1 MKKKKY
7 KIKKITFII
16 ITLILIIL
24 GTIIF
29 TIIKNNSKVKVKLKN
44 NLNVEINEK
53 LTNISLIE
61 KVNNGNLVTKE
72 ETVDTSKLG
81 KKEITIELKNKS
93 GKIQNYKYT
102 INIVDTTKP
111 VITFN
116 KEIELT
122 EGSNI
127 DLLEGV
133 SATDNSLEK
142 IEVNIEGDYD
152 LNKAGEYKIY
162 FIAKDSSNN
171 IAKEEVMV
179 IVKEKPAIS
188 VNTNV
193 STDRKFTTSK
203 GFKGEVKNGV
213 TYIDGVLIA
222 NKTYSLPSTYGNGIT
237 PETNAA
243 FSEMQKAAANEGI
256 YFGIV
261 SGFRSY
267 STQVATY
274 NYWVSLDGVELADTY
289 SARAGH
295 SEHQSGLALDIGS
308 IDDSFGE
315 SKEGIWLTNNASK
328 YGFILR
334 YPKDKSN
341 ETGYKYEPWHFR
353 YVGKDLAS
361 KLYNNGDW
369 ITLETYFGITSEYSN

>member
-24 GTIIF
+24 GMIIF

-72 ETVDTSKLG
+72 ETIDTSKLG

-162 FIAKDSSNN
+162 FIAKDS
-171 IAKEEVMV
+171 
-179 IVKEKPAIS
+179 
-188 VNTNV
+188 
-193 STDRKFTTSK
+193 
-203 GFKGEVKNGV
+203 
-213 TYIDGVLIA
+213 
-222 NKTYSLPSTYGNGIT
+222 
-237 PETNAA
+237 
-243 FSEMQKAAANEGI
+243 
-256 YFGIV
+256 
-261 SGFRSY
+261 
-267 STQVATY
+267 
-274 NYWVSLDGVELADTY
+274 
-289 SARAGH
+289 
-295 SEHQSGLALDIGS
+295 
-308 IDDSFGE
+308 
-315 SKEGIWLTNNASK
+315 
-328 YGFILR
+328 
-334 YPKDKSN
+334 
-341 ETGYKYEPWHFR
+341 
-353 YVGKDLAS
+353 
-361 KLYNNGDW
+361 
-369 ITLETYFGITSEYSN
+369 